1 MILAEKIETLDDEIK
16 ASKDQ
21 YDLDKKADKIFALS
35 SGRLEKYYYLTG
47 EDFGYKPEPI
57 EKAKFG
63 HSPLI
68 QIFNKDL
75 KNEGEKDKENKT
87 FKTNSVILKYDQVIT
102 F

>member
-1 MILAEKIETLDDEIK
+1 MTLAEKIKTLDDEIK

-21 YDLDKKADKIFALS
+21 CDVDKKADKIFALS

-47 EDFGYKPEPI
+47 EELGYKPEPT

-68 QIFNKDL
+68 
-75 KNEGEKDKENKT
+75 
-87 FKTNSVILKYDQVIT
+87 
-102 F
+102 

>member
-68 QIFNKDL
+68 
-75 KNEGEKDKENKT
+75 
-87 FKTNSVILKYDQVIT
+87 
-102 F
+102 